1 LNLRKIIVFVLLLLT
16 GSLAAW
22 AQPRKV
28 ENLPKFDQ
36 KKFHFGF
43 TLAYNSSNFT
53 VRREPDFAN
62 FQNLRIVESQA
73 QPGFNLGIIADY
85 HITPVLNL
93 RFIPGLAF
101 VQRNLEYTLFDNGG
115 GNRPTLIRKPVES
128 TYLDFPLLLKYRSA
142 RLNNFAAYVVGGFK
156 YSIDLASQE
165 DVFDPEIVKV
175 FRQDFAWEV
184 GVGFDFFMDYFKFS
198 PEIKLSFGIPD
209 LLVREGTIYTNPIR
223 RLTSRVVVISFHFE
237 G

>member
-1 LNLRKIIVFVLLLLT
+1 MLLLFFGFSKAAWTQTRKI
-16 GSLAAW
+16 
-22 AQPRKV
+22 
-28 ENLPKFDQ
+28 ENLTNFDQ
-36 KKFHFGF
+36 RKFHFGF

-53 VRREPDFAN
+53 ILREPDFSN
-62 FQNLRIVESQA
+62 FKNLRIVEPQA

-93 RFIPGLAF
+93 RFIPGLSF
-101 VQRNLEYTLFDNGG
+101 VQRNIEYTLFNNGS
-115 GNRPTLIRKPVES
+115 NPTLVRKSVES
-128 TYLDFPLLLKYRSA
+128 TYLDFPLLVKYRSA
-142 RLNNFAAYVVGGFK
+142 RHNNFAAYVIGGIK

-165 DVFDPEIVKV
+165 DVYDPEIVKI
-175 FRQDFAWEV
+175 FRRDLAWEL

-209 LLVREGTIYTNPIR
+209 LLVRENTIYTNPIR